1 MEDDDVLRLL
11 ELCDKYASLMI
22 SLNKKMSSGY
32 FNMTLARKE
41 PRITSIDNIRFTL
54 SPSLLAYQ
62 QKSKQITRSD
72 QFIGW
77 NIQPKSGT
85 TTATTATTATTIT
98 KHDDNNDTLL
108 YMCALPPKSL
118 RQSQS
123 HFVDSLKDISELT
136 YISNEIKM
144 ILDKQ

>member
-85 TTATTATTATTIT
+85 TTATTTITTIT
-98 KHDDNNDTLL
+98 GHDDNNNDTLL

-123 HFVDSLKDISELT
+123 NFVDSLKDISELT